1 MGLDYAVLSLP
12 NTIFLPKQ
20 QNNKYFKAFLST
32 LPNKEPNWRQYNPL
46 NRVFFTGIL
55 NLLKG
60 PIYGA
65 GGNTES

>member
-32 LPNKEPNWRQYNPL
+32 LPNKEPIWRQYNPL
-46 NRVFFTGIL
+46 NRVFLRVF
-55 NLLKG
+55 
-60 PIYGA
+60 
-65 GGNTES
+65 